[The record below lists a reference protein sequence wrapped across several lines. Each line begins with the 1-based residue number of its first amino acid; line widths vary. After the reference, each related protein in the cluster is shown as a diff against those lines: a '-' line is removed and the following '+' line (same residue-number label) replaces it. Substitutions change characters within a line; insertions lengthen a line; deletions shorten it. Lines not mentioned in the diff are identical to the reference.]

1 MSHHHSHGHHHHQH
15 SCDHHHHHHETGKN
29 LKLAFTLNFLFTLIE
44 FVGGVLTNSMA
55 IISNAMHDLGDSLS
69 IGMSLFF
76 ERVSHKKSDER
87 FSYGYKRFA
96 LVSALI
102 NSIILLVGS
111 LFVIYKTVP
120 RLIHPEPV
128 DASGMIVLAIFGVA
142 VNGAAVL
149 RLKGGKSANE
159 RVIML
164 HLLEDVL
171 GWSAVLLGG
180 IIMYFFTIPI
190 IDPLLS
196 IGVSA
201 FILWNVFKN
210 LKDFISTFLQAVP
223 EGIIV
228 AEVGKHLEE
237 IETVKSVHDV
247 HVWTMDGSYNVISAH
262 VVVEDEITKEEML
275 KTKARVKQVIR
286 DFGIQHETV
295 EFEYES
301 EVCDFVNC
309 C

>member
-1 MSHHHSHGHHHHQH
+1 MSHHHAHGHHHA
-15 SCDHHHHHHETGKN
+15 CDHHHHATAKN
-29 LKLAFTLNFLFTLIE
+29 LKLAFVLNLLFTLVE

-55 IISNAMHDLGDSLS
+55 IISDAVHDLGDTLS

-76 ERVSHKKSDER
+76 ERISHKKSDER

-111 LFVIYKTVP
+111 LFVIYETVP
-120 RLIHPEPV
+120 RLLHPESV
-128 DASGMIVLAIFGVA
+128 DAGGMILLAVFGVL

-171 GWSAVLLGG
+171 GWVAVLAGS
-180 IIMYFFTIPI
+180 IVMYFFDFPV
-190 IDPLLS
+190 IDPVLS
-196 IGVSA
+196 MGIAA
-201 FILWNVFKN
+201 FILWNVFQN
-210 LKDFISTFLQAVP
+210 LREFIGTFLQGVP
-223 EGIIV
+223 EG
-228 AEVGKHLEE
+228 LEMVDVQRQ
-237 IETVKSVHDV
+237 IEAVDNVKSVHDV
-247 HVWTMDGSYNVISAH
+247 HIWTMDGAYNVISAH
-262 VVVEDEITKEEML
+262 VVVDDRIEKEALL
-275 KTKARVKQVIR
+275 KTKSEVKQIIR
-286 DFGIQHETV
+286 SLGIQHETV

-301 EVCDFVNC
+301 ETCDFVNC

>member
-1 MSHHHSHGHHHHQH
+1 MSHHHSHGHHHHA
-15 SCDHHHHHHETGKN
+15 CNHHHHETGKN
-29 LKLAFTLNFLFTLIE
+29 LKLAFALNFLFTLIE
-44 FVGGVLTNSMA
+44 FVGGILTNSMA
-55 IISNAMHDLGDSLS
+55 IISDAVHDLGDTLS

-120 RLIHPEPV
+120 RLINPEPV

-149 RLKGGKSANE
+149 KLKGGKSANE

-171 GWSAVLLGG
+171 GWVAVLAGS
-180 IIMYFFTIPI
+180 IVMYFFKFPI

-196 IGVSA
+196 IGIAA

-223 EGIIV
+223 EGV
-228 AEVGKHLEE
+228 DVPEVSRRLASLER
-237 IETVKSVHDV
+237 VKSVHDV

-262 VVVEDEITKEEML
+262 IVVEDEISKEDLL
-275 KTKARVKQVIR
+275 KTKAEVKQVIR

>member
-1 MSHHHSHGHHHHQH
+1 MSHHHDHGHHHH
-15 SCDHHHHHHETGKN
+15 SCDHHHHHATAKN
-29 LKLAFTLNFLFTLIE
+29 LKLAFALNFLFTLIE

-55 IISNAMHDLGDSLS
+55 IISDAVHDLGDTLA

-76 ERVSHKKSDER
+76 ERISHKKSDER

-120 RLIHPEPV
+120 RLISPEPV
-128 DASGMIVLAIFGVA
+128 DAGGMVLLAIFGVL

-149 RLKGGKSANE
+149 RLKSGKSANE

-164 HLLEDVL
+164 HLLEDAL
-171 GWSAVLLGG
+171 GWVAVLAGS
-180 IIMYFFTIPI
+180 IVMYFFDLPV
-190 IDPLLS
+190 IDPILS
-196 IGVSA
+196 IAISA

-210 LKDFISTFLQAVP
+210 LKDFIATFLQGVP
-223 EGIIV
+223 EGV
-228 AEVGKHLEE
+228 DVTAVQRR
-237 IETVKSVHDV
+237 IETIENVLSAHDV
-247 HVWTMDGSYNVISAH
+247 HIWTMDGSYNIISAH
-262 VVVEDEITKEEML
+262 VVIADHLEKEALL
-275 KTKARVKQVIR
+275 KAKADVKQLIR
-286 DFGIQHETV
+286 SLGIQHETI

-301 EVCDFVNC
+301 ETCDFVNC